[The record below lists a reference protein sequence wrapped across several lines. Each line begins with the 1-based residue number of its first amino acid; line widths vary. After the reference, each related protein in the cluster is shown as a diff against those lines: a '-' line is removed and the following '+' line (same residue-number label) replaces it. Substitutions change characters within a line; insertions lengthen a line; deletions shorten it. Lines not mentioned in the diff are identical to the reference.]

1 MIHPIRNKRKSVAIL
16 ATMGLVVSLIVCPPA
31 RAADQRPYD
40 DKLLRLAEI
49 LGAVHYLR
57 ELCSAND
64 GQLWREKM
72 KDLIEAEGGS
82 AFRKA
87 RLSRVFNQ
95 GYRSY
100 RRTYSTCTPT
110 AQTSITRFLAE
121 GAQLAETL
129 AKTTP

>member
-1 MIHPIRNKRKSVAIL
+1 MATITRLGFAIALGVSMAVAGAL
-16 ATMGLVVSLIVCPPA
+16 TQG
-31 RAADQRPYD
+31 AAHAQSQDSKVYD

-57 ELCSAND
+57 ELCSANE

-72 KDLIEAEGGS
+72 QELIDAEGGS
-82 AFRKA
+82 ALRRA
-87 RLSRVFNQ
+87 RLTRSFNQ

-100 RRTYSTCTPT
+100 RRTYVTCTPT

-121 GAQLAETL
+121 GLQISDTL
-129 AKTTP
+129 AKSGG

>member
-1 MIHPIRNKRKSVAIL
+1 MGLIL
-16 ATMGLVVSLIVCPPA
+16 AAVASPLA

-82 AFRKA
+82 ALRKA